1 MPSLSVFLTGSS
13 RNAKI
18 SLAFA
23 AGLWG
28 LYWIPLRALD
38 EAGITG
44 AWATVSYYLIPLA
57 VAGPFMIFR
66 WRRLMAGGWRLFW
79 TSLVGGL
86 ALVFY
91 SNSLIFTEVVH
102 AVLLYYL
109 TPIWSTLLGRII
121 LKEVITPAR
130 IIAIFVGFA
139 GMFVILGGE
148 RGLPIPRNIGDWMAL
163 ASGILWA
170 VTAVRLR
177 QDKVN
182 EAEELTFAYFLVGAA
197 VALAATLIPD
207 GRTGPMPSAEAVLS
221 VLPWLVPV
229 VIAVVMTSS
238 FLVMWGTRMLDPGLV
253 GILFM
258 TEISV
263 GTGTAA
269 FLAGEPFG
277 LREIAGIVLITS
289 AGLVEIVWP
298 AFVKTRGQG

>member
-1 MPSLSVFLTGSS
+1 MPSISVFLTGSS

-23 AGLWG
+23 AALWG
-28 LYWIPLRALD
+28 LFWIPLRALD
-38 EAGITG
+38 QAGITG
-44 AWATVSYYLIPLA
+44 AWATLSYYLIPIA
-57 VAGPFMIFR
+57 VAAPFMIFR
-66 WRRLMAGGWRLFW
+66 WRRLAAGGWGLVW
-79 TSLVGGL
+79 TSVVGGL
-86 ALVFY
+86 AIVFY

-102 AVLLYYL
+102 AILLYYL

-121 LKEVITPAR
+121 LKEPVTPAR
-130 IIAIFVGFA
+130 IVAIFVGFA
-139 GMFVILGGE
+139 GMFVILGADE
-148 RGLPIPRNIGDWMAL
+148 GLPIPRNIGDWMAF

-182 EAEELTFAYFLVGAA
+182 EAEELTFAYFVIGAFI
-197 VALAATLIPD
+197 ALAATLIPD
-207 GRTGPMPSAEAVLS
+207 GRTGAMPSAEAILS

-263 GTGTAA
+263 GTSTAA
-269 FLAGEPFG
+269 ILTDEPFG
-277 LREIAGIVLITS
+277 LREIAGILLITS

-298 AFVKTRGQG
+298 AMAGQKSKS